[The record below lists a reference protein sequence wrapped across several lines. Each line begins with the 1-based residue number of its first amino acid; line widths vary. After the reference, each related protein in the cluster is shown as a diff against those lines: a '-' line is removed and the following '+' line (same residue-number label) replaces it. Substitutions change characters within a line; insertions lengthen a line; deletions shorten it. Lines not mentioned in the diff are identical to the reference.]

1 MGFLSERCS
10 GKGPEL
16 ALRGESPGFSLVV
29 VGFLSCYDGDLRDQ
43 LVEPQGGPIST
54 RVARGPSGYL
64 CSQCWVRGPHLEFRP
79 VTQVSSLGLT
89 WISGFIWGIHRGVRP
104 RLVWSHASL
113 LSSRARKT
121 VSGFLL
127 G

>member
-1 MGFLSERCS
+1 MGFFSGLFR
-10 GKGPEL
+10 GKGPQP

-29 VGFLSCYDGDLRDQ
+29 VGFLSCYDGDLRDP
-43 LVEPQGGPIST
+43 LVGPQGGPVST
-54 RVARGPSGYL
+54 RVVRSPSGYL
-64 CSQCWVRGPHLEFRP
+64 CSRCWVRGPHLEFRP
-79 VTQVSSLGLT
+79 VTQVSSPGLT
-89 WISGFIWGIHRGVRP
+89 WISGFIWGVHRGVRP
-104 RLVWSHASL
+104 RLVWSLSSP